1 MVKDKRGRE
10 SHVLVLPLPL
20 QGHINPMLQFSKR
33 LESKGIKVTLIVTPY
48 IAESMQGQHS
58 SINLE
63 PIFDGSKEGEMA
75 ANIDKYF
82 ERYKLIMPHSLS
94 TLIDRY
100 NGSEYPVKFLVYDS
114 VLPWALDVA
123 RNKGIEGGPF
133 FTQSCAVTA
142 VLYHAAQG
150 AFQVP
155 VDESDQ
161 AAVSLPSL
169 EKLELNDLPSFA
181 TDASSYPAIRELL
194 LGQFSNILEARWLIW
209 NSFNELEVE
218 VVDWMR
224 INKWSI
230 KPWMKVEALI
240 RTLRSL

>member
-1 MVKDKRGRE
+1 MVKEKRARE

-33 LESKGIKVTLIVTPY
+33 LASKGLKVTLIITPS
-48 IAESMQGQHS
+48 IAKSMQGQDS
-58 SINLE
+58 SIILE

-82 ERYKLIMPHSLS
+82 ERYKLTMPHSLS
-94 TLIDRY
+94 NLIDRY
-100 NGSEYPVKFLVYDS
+100 NGNEYPVKFLIYDS

-133 FTQSCAVTA
+133 FTQSYAVTA

-155 VDESDQ
+155 VEESDQ

-169 EKLELNDLPSFA
+169 ENLEFNDLPSFVS
-181 TDASSYPAIRELL
+181 DAGSYPAIRELL
-194 LGQFSNILEARWLIW
+194 LGQFSNFLEARWLIW
-209 NSFNELEVE
+209 NNFNELEVE
-218 VVDWMR
+218 V
-224 INKWSI
+224 
-230 KPWMKVEALI
+230 
-240 RTLRSL
+240 

>member
-1 MVKDKRGRE
+1 
-10 SHVLVLPLPL
+10 
-20 QGHINPMLQFSKR
+20 
-33 LESKGIKVTLIVTPY
+33 
-48 IAESMQGQHS
+48 MQGQHS

-63 PIFDGSKEGEMA
+63 PVFDGSKEGEMA

-94 TLIDRY
+94 NLIDRY
-100 NGSEYPVKFLVYDS
+100 NGSEYPVKFLVGS
-114 VLPWALDVA
+114 
-123 RNKGIEGGPF
+123 
-133 FTQSCAVTA
+133 
-142 VLYHAAQG
+142 
-150 AFQVP
+150 FQVP

-194 LGQFSNILEARWLIW
+194 LGQFSNVLEARWLIW

-218 VVDWMR
+218 VWTP
-224 INKWSI
+224 I
-230 KPWMKVEALI
+230 L
-240 RTLRSL
+240 

>member
-1 MVKDKRGRE
+1 
-10 SHVLVLPLPL
+10 
-20 QGHINPMLQFSKR
+20 ML
-33 LESKGIKVTLIVTPY
+33 IITPS
-48 IAESMQGQHS
+48 IAKSMQGQDS

-63 PIFDGSKEGEMA
+63 PIFDGSKKGEMA

-82 ERYKLIMPHSLS
+82 EHYKLTMPHSLS
-94 TLIDRY
+94 NLINRY
-100 NGSEYPVKFLVYDS
+100 NGSEYPVKFLIYDS
-114 VLPWALDVA
+114 VLPWTLDVA

-155 VDESDQ
+155 VEESDQ

-169 EKLELNDLPSFA
+169 ENLEFNDLPSFVS
-181 TDASSYPAIRELL
+181 DAGSYPAIRELL
-194 LGQFSNILEARWLIW
+194 LGQFSNFLEARWLIW

-218 VVDWMR
+218 V
-224 INKWSI
+224 
-230 KPWMKVEALI
+230 
-240 RTLRSL
+240 